1 MKKHNILWQ
10 FTQQKPIKISLDAPK
25 AEDLSVTI
33 LNSVINLQTCAALQW
48 HYVKLHR
55 CDFNASLSCSGKI
68 RVRSYPHVLTQ
79 VLTGTWTAIHVRT
92 SHAQQI
98 SSYWFWFP
106 LKTPP
111 QNSRRVHV
119 FIFTTTLTG
128 RVKAADIWNKRS
140 HVAYKSLTRKKWPV
154 PINWVGVYVLCVH
167 ANENSLQHNCSLSR
181 IDSSCQMCVCEGGR
195 GVHTWELWD
204 CMRWLMPLLFLGC

>member
-1 MKKHNILWQ
+1 MQLGKKGNFQLTWTTNYDIMKRHSILLQ
-10 FTQQKPIKISLDAPK
+10 FTQQKPIKMNLDAPK

-33 LNSVINLQTCAALQW
+33 LNSVIKLQTCAAFQW

-55 CDFNASLSCSGKI
+55 WHFNASISCSGKI
-68 RVRSYPHVLTQ
+68 RVRSYLHVLTQ
-79 VLTGTWTAIHVRT
+79 ALAGTWTPIHVRT
-92 SHAQQI
+92 SHTPQI

-111 QNSRRVHV
+111 QNSRPSHV

-140 HVAYKSLTRKKWPV
+140 HVAFKSRTREKNDLCPQTG
-154 PINWVGVYVLCVH
+154 WVCT
-167 ANENSLQHNCSLSR
+167 CS
-181 IDSSCQMCVCEGGR
+181 VC
-195 GVHTWELWD
+195 
-204 CMRWLMPLLFLGC
+204 MLMKTVCSTIAH